1 MPVSVQT
8 ETKNIYSRE
17 YIEEIRERIRPIV
30 ENIIQPNA
38 ETIDREGKFP
48 RENLVALAKEGW
60 NSVTLSEKWGGLD
73 LGYVGFAIAAEEIGK
88 VDASTAL
95 VYTMHVGA
103 AQGINLYGNDEQ
115 KERWLKPIRDG
126 LIGTYSISEKATR
139 GHVWF
144 SLSQAERQG
153 EDFIINAEK
162 SFTTSGGQADFY
174 LLQTRTPDSEDVTNL
189 SFFIVDGKSEGITA
203 KPWKAL
209 GVRGNH
215 SGPIRYENVRVPKRD
230 LLGKEGLGTEIIS
243 DGIYP
248 VYLLGLGSAWL
259 GVAQGALQAA
269 INHVKNTVNKGF
281 NKRLADFQVLR
292 ARLAE
297 VQIQVTA
304 LKAWQIDLARKHDE
318 LLAKGESLGLLTRE
332 IIEFKVQTTEL
343 ADFAAR
349 VAMEVAGGYGYAEG
363 IFERLY
369 RDARAGI
376 PMAPSNH
383 IGRDLVA
390 KVILDLPLEMWG
402 EEKQETSQ

>member
-1 MPVSVQT
+1 MST
-8 ETKNIYSRE
+8 TIEKKNIYSRE
-17 YIEEIRERIRPIV
+17 YIEEIRQRIRPVI
-30 ENIIQPNA
+30 ENVIKPNA
-38 ETIDREGKFP
+38 EAIDKEAKFP

-60 NSVTLSEKWGGLD
+60 NSVTIDEKWGGLG
-73 LGYVGFAIAAEEIGK
+73 LGYLGFAIAAEEIGK

-95 VYTMHVGA
+95 VYAMHVGA
-103 AQGINLYGNDEQ
+103 AQGINLYGNDDQ

-126 LIGTYSISEKATR
+126 LIGTFSISEKATR

-144 SLSQAERQG
+144 SLSQAERRT
-153 EDFIINAEK
+153 EDYLINAEK

-174 LLQTRTPDSEDVTNL
+174 VLQTRTPDKEDVSDL
-189 SFFIVDGKSEGITA
+189 SFFIVDGKDKGITA

-215 SGPIRYENVRVPKRD
+215 SGPIRYDNVVVPKQD
-230 LLGKEGLGTEIIS
+230 LLGKEGLGKDIIAE
-243 DGIYP
+243 GINP
-248 VYLLGLGSAWL
+248 IYLVGLSSAWL
-259 GVAQGALQAA
+259 GVAQGALEAA
-269 INHVKNTVNKGF
+269 INHVKSAVNKGF
-281 NKRLADFQVLR
+281 NKRLADYQVLR

-297 VQIQVTA
+297 VQIQITA
-304 LKAWQIDLARKHDE
+304 LKAWQLDLARHHDE
-318 LLAKGESLGLLTRE
+318 LLAKGESLTALGKE

-383 IGRDLVA
+383 IGRDQVA
-390 KVILDLPLEMWG
+390 KIILDLPLELWG
-402 EEKQETSQ
+402 EEKVDATTA

>member
-1 MPVSVQT
+1 MSVIA
-8 ETKNIYSRE
+8 EKKNIYSRE
-17 YIEEIRERIRPIV
+17 YVEEIRNRIRPIV
-30 ENIIQPNA
+30 ENVIKPNA
-38 ETIDREGKFP
+38 EIIDKEGKFP
-48 RENLVALAKEGW
+48 RENLIALAKEGW
-60 NSVTLSEKWGGLD
+60 NSVTISEKWGGLD
-73 LGYVGFAIAAEEIGK
+73 LGYLGFAIAAEEIGK

-95 VYTMHVGA
+95 VYAMHVGA
-103 AQGINLYGNDEQ
+103 AQGINLYGNDDQ

-126 LIGTYSISEKATR
+126 LIGTFSISEKATR
-139 GHVWF
+139 GHVWY
-144 SLSQAERQG
+144 SLSQAERRA

-174 LLQTRTPDSEDVTNL
+174 LLQTRTPDTEDVSDI

-215 SGPIRYENVRVPKRD
+215 SGPIRYDNVKVPKRD
-230 LLGKEGLGTEIIS
+230 LLGKEGLGKEIIS
-243 DGIYP
+243 EGINP
-248 VYLLGLGSAWL
+248 IYLIGLSSAWL
-259 GVAQGALQAA
+259 GVAQGALQAG
-269 INHVKNTVNKGF
+269 IDHVKNAVNKGF
-281 NKRLADFQVLR
+281 NKRLADYQVLR

-297 VQIQVTA
+297 VQIQITA
-304 LKAWQIDLARKHDE
+304 LKAWQLDLARHHDE
-318 LLAKGESLGLLTRE
+318 LLAKGESLEALGRE

-349 VAMEVAGGYGYAEG
+349 VAMEVAGGYGYSEG

-383 IGRDLVA
+383 IGRDQVA
-390 KVILDLPLEMWG
+390 KIILDLPLELWG
-402 EEKQETSQ
+402 EEKVEVSS